1 VKQTIFRKVHLICET
16 LGIETLSQSV
26 LPVLEEMMGHQNW
39 RVRAES
45 INILAYLI
53 KNSPLAFI
61 NEKVTKFVVD
71 YLKDRANAVRKEGVR
86 LIVKIIEQHGQP
98 WVEKNIIPK
107 LIPMFKSPTFLHRE
121 TLLLALET
129 LIPKLS
135 QECLTKQIFSNVFYL
150 AQDPVE
156 NVRMSVCIALS
167 LMYTH
172 LPKEKESIRKL
183 GKNLRED
190 KDNDVKELA
199 VKLFAKLD

>member
-1 VKQTIFRKVHLICET
+1 M
-16 LGIETLSQSV
+16 S
-26 LPVLEEMMGHQNW
+26 HQNW

-53 KNSPLAFI
+53 KNSPLAFMS
-61 NEKVTKFVVD
+61 EKIVKFVLD

-86 LIVKIIEQHGQP
+86 LIVRIIEQHGQP
-98 WVEKNIIPK
+98 WAEKNIVPK
-107 LIPMFKSPTFLHRE
+107 LLPMFKSPTFLHRE
-121 TLLLALET
+121 TILLALET

-135 QECLTKQIFSNVFYL
+135 QECLAKQIFSNVFYL

-156 NVRMSVCIALS
+156 NVRMSVCVALS
-167 LMYTH
+167 LLYVH
-172 LPKEKESIRKL
+172 LPKEKDAIRKL